1 MWWIILKKQTTL
13 PGFDSDM
20 VEEMVSPENYNIW
33 ISPRPGREEMSPK
46 EMSRLSDK
54 MLKELA
60 KLNKYPNNFI
70 ISSAEGSTAWGEE
83 PTFMLTGVPKKLQSK
98 ILRMA
103 DKYGQDSVAVSE
115 EGQKGASFVT
125 PRNKVDYT
133 FRDMAFEPNPEFYTK
148 YPSGQKL
155 TFKE

>member
-70 ISSAEGSTAWGEE
+70 ISSADGSTAW
-83 PTFMLTGVPKKLQSK
+83 
-98 ILRMA
+98 
-103 DKYGQDSVAVSE
+103 
-115 EGQKGASFVT
+115 
-125 PRNKVDYT
+125 
-133 FRDMAFEPNPEFYTK
+133 
-148 YPSGQKL
+148 
-155 TFKE
+155 